1 MTKDNLP
8 PRHLLSP
15 LAALLLLLD
24 QYEGKCVIIGGVAAS
39 LLGTPRLTADIDALI
54 LLSIDDLPELLQ
66 AAEAEGLTG
75 RITDLL
81 EFARKNRVVLLR
93 HAESGT
99 GIDISLGVLPF
110 EEELIARSVEYDV
123 GGMKI
128 RLPTPEDLIILKAV
142 AHRPKDLLD
151 IQGIIKCHPDLDRQ
165 HIQNWVHQFSDLLAT
180 PELWDDIAAF
190 FSVH

>member
-1 MTKDNLP
+1 MTEENLP
-8 PRHLLSP
+8 HQPLLSP
-15 LAALLLLLD
+15 LAALLRLLD

-54 LLSIDDLPELLQ
+54 LLSSDDLPELLQ

-110 EEELIARSVEYDV
+110 EEELIGRSVEYDV
-123 GGMKI
+123 EGMKL

-142 AHRPKDLLD
+142 ANRPKDLLD
-151 IQGIIKCHPDLDRQ
+151 IQGIIDNHPDLDRQ
-165 HIQNWVHQFSDLLAT
+165 HIQNWVQQFSDLLAM

>member
-1 MTKDNLP
+1 MTEANLP
-8 PRHLLSP
+8 LRPLLSP
-15 LAALLLLLD
+15 LAALQRLLD
-24 QYEGKCVIIGGVAAS
+24 QYEGKCVIIGGVAVS

-54 LLSIDDLPELLQ
+54 LLSIEDIPELLQ
-66 AAEAEGLTG
+66 TAEAEGLTG

-99 GIDISLGVLPF
+99 GIDISLGMLPF
-110 EEELIARSVEYDV
+110 EEEMIARSVEYDV
-123 GGMKI
+123 EGMKI

-151 IQGIIKCHPDLDRQ
+151 IQGIINSHPDLDHQ
-165 HIQNWVHQFSDLLAT
+165 HIRNWVQQFSELLAM
-180 PELWDDIAAF
+180 PEIWEDIDAF
-190 FSVH
+190 FSVS